1 MITVYDCRSENRPD
15 RKKTLEKGGLNLDGF
30 LHRVHE
36 EFSIP
41 KSEIFY
47 MVTTDETVVD
57 DAKFEELQDG
67 STIYLQNRQQ
77 ALPVAT
83 EETINFIPH
92 YNTLLESGTFE
103 YIAEGQQG
111 LSCALAELVDN
122 SLSATAKNEGV
133 RTIEIRLL
141 FDKSAVIVLDNGC
154 GMTSKQLN
162 NWAVYRLSKFTRENS
177 TFKSESEGYVRP
189 DPVPHS
195 LNSDISYFGVG
206 GKQAAFHIGNSVRM
220 ISKSVSCPYVHELVL
235 SKEEFQKKEQN
246 KEDVYEGTILN
257 RKPGDFSHITN
268 NEAFL
273 RGIIKEE
280 TTKDSFTAVV
290 ITGLSPKHT
299 NYLKEGFDECTRQ
312 LAHIYHYYIHG
323 VDGNCKTDNSQRSDA
338 GPRIDILATLVEKPP
353 KNPHLVN
360 LRKVEDDM
368 QTKYINSAVDTF
380 KFKATTPDGG
390 LVEGVIRYHPFLYD
404 RETYPQDVNLHQGPA
419 EEIDDENESGT
430 VSQARGKRDIFECF
444 WNGRLIP
451 YTTVSEFDWCRRPSK
466 NGPPPEC
473 YSRFSGV
480 LFTNDKFQVNS
491 SKQKFMDLELK
502 LKDKDT
508 LFTPV
513 FNVQKASKNRS
524 LQKDFTQWLQKC
536 HEQFDKQVKFI
547 GYKRTEIR
555 EDMPNKKRP
564 HPWAIF
570 SAIELDGKI
579 YKEGQ
584 ILKSQKTSPILYGT
598 VVNFFLCG
606 NHEGD
611 VFATGGEVEIKH
623 EPEGLYKELTEVI
636 PITKI
641 DRTATDEDIK
651 THIENERKKLPEHLK
666 VDWPEGELEN
676 TVLLAG
682 NPLGPLKVQIVN
694 SDEVPISSR
703 IHAGGQ
709 GAVTKLGVLLR
720 VVYNGATM
728 DESMDKEVFTIT
740 APYVVKYNGHW
751 FKKIENLSCLGKYTL
766 TLNAVVIENE
776 ATDFGGRELPSY
788 EYKFTIKEGNAESF
802 TVIEL
807 SHSHQ
812 VGVPFNIPLQ
822 IKDCYGHPTKPPP
835 KLQPVLQCSGLELNY
850 EKTTCSGILLTING
864 VKAKGRLPEYQQRVI
879 NSLDGT
885 SLQEKCC
892 LIATNIITAI
902 LPMIS
907 ALHAFLILYYANIE
921 FFQSYDLNVILP
933 GLKNDKQTVRIIFS
947 PGKPHSLHVKSK
959 TNPVENGNPVSFE
972 IEVHDEAGN
981 ITANPKQKVH
991 CKISGLPSVMK
1002 DCSTGKIVLDTKPLN
1017 QKIVNG
1023 EPQMLTAKFDLPS
1036 HKQVAPVTTEL
1047 MVTPSSRISRMEL
1060 FCQDEEKLEFRNNE
1074 TIKWQAGEVLKNL
1087 FYKLYD
1093 EAGREVPITAE
1104 IASHIEVTWGKNI
1117 DQRDFPKG
1125 RLPDLQV
1132 PTHVDEE
1139 HFCQVSYLDKNV
1151 SSCFKIMPFPN
1162 EPARLKATP
1171 LQNAVRLGETL
1182 SGNIKLELMDKYEN
1196 ITRKLTATCTESFSV
1211 EAEGLDKTNISFKW
1225 MESNHSIE
1233 VTGVRFHS
1241 GSLGSREICF
1251 SYKDFTESVV
1261 LKVTP
1266 GVPSQLKLVS
1276 GPEQPLQVLN
1286 GHKIPEPFII
1296 QLCDEWGNP
1305 SPDQN
1310 TNVKIEC
1317 PSLML
1322 KLTTDISLPVD
1333 AEGKVCFVVN
1343 TVKGSKGHHKL
1354 QFKGSLNDKYIPGPS
1369 VNLTL
1374 LPDPNKP
1381 VRLSVDYDT
1390 SARFPA
1396 GGKFP
1401 VFSVTVFSDE
1411 GSPMKT
1417 FKPADLSMLL
1427 WEGVSSMCPEAVT
1440 ELKCRKPIEEERKD
1454 CYEFREEEIPARVG
1468 EYTIE
1473 FSLKPDK
1480 TEDHLRHQITVL
1492 VVANEP
1498 VKLEPDCQ
1506 PPTPVVFYCTDITNR
1521 LLVENMTLK
1530 ITDQFGNLAGQGL
1543 NGKVL
1548 ISIKCPEGG
1557 RNRSLPQFEGKT
1569 STVHISLNEGS
1580 AHINRL
1586 AIMENSPGENGSRYI
1601 LLFRPEVTVP
1611 PTSLTPFELPFQF
1624 YNDAE
1629 NQQKMFELM
1638 RKKDELTNAAKKCE
1652 VLSDSIR
1659 KKRDAFEN
1667 KVKDADQKEFS
1678 LRNELNRRGVN
1689 IEHPP
1694 SITAI
1699 EECLK
1704 EKTLEVEK
1712 IEKVRR
1718 RVCSISNRFSG
1729 PDVLGMVGHLAFVAD
1744 DDAARVISWQLQGD
1758 MDCVITTTTEA
1769 AHRIYDDSDRN
1780 QQVMA
1785 LDSIHV
1791 PQGNRPMPHI
1801 RNGHELFKPPGNPT
1815 FARDLLT
1822 YPHKQQSCDTD
1833 KVKKVFKT
1841 FLHDTILMDDLHS
1854 ATSYRR
1860 EVVKYGISCPTILT
1874 RQGDRLSAMG
1884 KFGGAQNRAPSIDKL
1899 KMFGAPLPER
1909 FYLLKEQIDGL
1920 RSYRAAVEDKLKVEK
1935 DHKDHSV
1942 KWVDE
1947 LLQIEAKKNEFTK
1960 ELQDIDRQLESASVR
1975 PGKRGAGN
1983 SAESP
1988 GIVTKRPRRNSM
2000 DSRETF

>member
-1 MITVYDCRSENRPD
+1 MITVYDCRFENRPV
-15 RKKTLEKGGLNLDGF
+15 RKKTLEKSGLSLYTF

-41 KSEIFY
+41 KSEIFFV
-47 MVTTDETVVD
+47 VTTDRTVVD
-57 DAKFEELQDG
+57 DAKFEELQDS
-67 STIYLQNRQQ
+67 STIYLLQNRQQ

-154 GMTSKQLN
+154 GMTTKQLN

-189 DPVPHS
+189 KPVPRS

-206 GKQAAFHIGNSVRM
+206 GKQAAFHIGDSVRM
-220 ISKSVSCPYVHELVL
+220 ISKSVNCPDVHELVL
-235 SKEEFQKKEQN
+235 SKEEFQKKERN
-246 KEDVYEGTILN
+246 KEDVFEGTMLN
-257 RKPGDFSHITN
+257 RKPGDYLHITN

-273 RGIIKEE
+273 RDVIKEE

-290 ITGLSPKHT
+290 ITGVSPKHI
-299 NYLKEGFDECTRQ
+299 NYLRQGFEEWTRQ

-323 VDGNCKTDNSQRSDA
+323 FDGNCKTDNSQRSDA

-353 KNPHLVN
+353 KTPRSKN
-360 LRKVEDDM
+360 LRQVDDDM

-380 KFKATTPDGG
+380 KFMATTPDGG
-390 LVEGVIRYHPFLYD
+390 LVEGAIRYHPFLYD

-430 VSQARGKRDIFECF
+430 VNQARGKRDIFECF

-466 NGPPPEC
+466 GTSVPAEC

-502 LKDKDT
+502 LKEKDT

-513 FNVQKASKNRS
+513 FNVQKASKNRN
-524 LQKDFTQWLQKC
+524 LQKEFTQWLQKC

-547 GYKRTEIR
+547 DYKGTEIR
-555 EDMPNKKRP
+555 KDMPNKKMP

-570 SAIELDGKI
+570 SSIELDGKI

-606 NHEGD
+606 DHKGD

-623 EPEGLYKELTEVI
+623 KPEGLYEELTKVI

-651 THIENERKKLPEHLK
+651 THIENERKKLPGHLK

-676 TVLLAG
+676 AVLLAG

-694 SDEVPISSR
+694 SDGVPISSR

-709 GAVTKLGVLLR
+709 GAGIKLGVLLR

-728 DESMDKEVFTIT
+728 DESMDEEVFTII
-740 APYVVKYNGHW
+740 APYVVKHNGHW
-751 FKKIENLSCLGKYTL
+751 FKKIENLSRLGKYTL

-788 EYKFTIKEGNAESF
+788 EHKFTIKEGNAESF
-802 TVIEL
+802 TVTEL
-807 SHSHQ
+807 SPSQH

-822 IKDCYGHPTKPPP
+822 IKDRYGHPTKPPP

-864 VKAKGRLPEYQQRVI
+864 VKAKGRLPQYQQDR
-879 NSLDGT
+879 
-885 SLQEKCC
+885 
-892 LIATNIITAI
+892 
-902 LPMIS
+902 
-907 ALHAFLILYYANIE
+907 
-921 FFQSYDLNVILP
+921 SYDLNVILP
-933 GLKNDKQTVRIIFS
+933 GLKNDKQTVRIIFF

-991 CKISGLPSVMK
+991 CKISGLLSVMK
-1002 DCSTGKIVLDTKPLN
+1002 DCSTGKIVLDTKPIN

-1023 EPQMLTAKFDLPS
+1023 EPQMLKATFDLPS
-1036 HKQVAPVTTEL
+1036 HQQVAPVTTEL

-1060 FCQDEEKLEFRNNE
+1060 FYQDEEKLEFRNNE

-1151 SSCFKIMPFPN
+1151 SSCFKIIPLPN

-1171 LQNAVRLGETL
+1171 LQNAVKLGETL

-1233 VTGVRFHS
+1233 VTGVRFRS

-1251 SYKDFTESVV
+1251 SYKDFTESVI

-1286 GHKIPEPFII
+1286 GHNIPEPFII
-1296 QLCDEWGNP
+1296 QLCDKWGNP

-1317 PSLML
+1317 PSSLML
-1322 KLTTDISLPVD
+1322 KLTANISMPVD
-1333 AEGKVCFVVN
+1333 AEGKACFVVN
-1343 TVKGSKGHHKL
+1343 TVKGSKGHYTL
-1354 QFKGSLNDKYIPGPS
+1354 QFEGSLNDKYIPGPS

-1417 FKPADLSMLL
+1417 FKPADLSMFL
-1427 WEGVSSMCPEAVT
+1427 WEGVSTVPPEAVT
-1440 ELKCRKPIEEERKD
+1440 ELKCRKPIEEERKN

-1543 NGKVL
+1543 NGTVF

-1557 RNRSLPQFEGKT
+1557 RNRSLPLFEGKT
-1569 STVHISLNEGS
+1569 STLHISLKEGS

-1629 NQQKMFELM
+1629 NQQKKFELM
-1638 RKKDELTNAAKKCE
+1638 RKKDELTNAAKNCE
-1652 VLSDSIR
+1652 VLSESIR

-1678 LRNELNRRGVN
+1678 LRNELNKRGVN
-1689 IEHPP
+1689 IEHPS

-1712 IEKVRR
+1712 MEKVRR

-1744 DDAARVISWQLQGD
+1744 DDAARLISWQLQGD

-1769 AHRIYDDSDRN
+1769 AHNIYKDSGGN
-1780 QQVMA
+1780 QQVTA
-1785 LDSIHV
+1785 FDSIHV
-1791 PQGNRPMPHI
+1791 PQENRPMPHI

-1833 KVKKVFKT
+1833 KVKKVFET
-1841 FLHDTILMDDLHS
+1841 FLGDTILMDDLHS

-1860 EVVKYGISCPTILT
+1860 EVVKNDISCPTILT
-1874 RQGDRLSAMG
+1874 RQGDRLSARG

-1899 KMFGAPLPER
+1899 KVFGAPLPER
-1909 FYLLKEQIDGL
+1909 YYLLKEQIDGL
-1920 RSYRAAVEDKLKVEK
+1920 RSYRAAVEDKQKVEK

-1942 KWVDE
+1942 KWVNE
-1947 LLQIEAKKNEFTK
+1947 LLQNETKKNGFTK

-1975 PGKRGAGN
+1975 PGKRGAEN

-1988 GIVTKRPRRNSM
+1988 GIVTKRPRRNSV
-2000 DSRETF
+2000 SRNLLT